1 MQKLATQGQQMES
14 KTFPFMDLLNEYD
27 HFFLSRRGALLVY
40 KRQIVN
46 YELLK

>member
-27 HFFLSRRGALLVY
+27 HFFSQGEALFWFT
-40 KRQIVN
+40 KG
-46 YELLK
+46 KW